1 MKKKFHFE
9 TKKSQFFLT
18 DCEEY
23 DEEDDDDGEVHVMNV
38 DVHEGLHHMPDVITS
53 ECEQHGKSCLYFYNI
68 VFVFLSGL
76 HQFNQAFS
84 LFKYTLHQL
93 RCIWIQLNLLK
104 ASIKQVMAIKFT
116 K

>member
-1 MKKKFHFE
+1 M
-9 TKKSQFFLT
+9 T

-68 VFVFLSGL
+68 VFVFFYLVCINLIKHFPFLNTHYISFVAFG
-76 HQFNQAFS
+76 FN
-84 LFKYTLHQL
+84 
-93 RCIWIQLNLLK
+93 
-104 ASIKQVMAIKFT
+104 
-116 K
+116 

>member
-1 MKKKFHFE
+1 MSNRYRKYNFINFEKKINFE
-9 TKKSQFFLT
+9 SKKPLFFLT

-68 VFVFLSGL
+68 VFVF
-76 HQFNQAFS
+76 F
-84 LFKYTLHQL
+84 
-93 RCIWIQLNLLK
+93 IWF
-104 ASIKQVMAIKFT
+104 ASI
-116 K
+116 